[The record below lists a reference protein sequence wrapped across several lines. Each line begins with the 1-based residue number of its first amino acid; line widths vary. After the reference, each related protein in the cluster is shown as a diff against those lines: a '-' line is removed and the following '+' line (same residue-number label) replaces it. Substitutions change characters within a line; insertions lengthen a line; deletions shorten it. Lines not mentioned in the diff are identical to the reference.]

1 MIHAFLPRSRFSNMV
16 LNRRHKALLFITLV
30 ITGCSLLLGAELKGA
45 LGFLI
50 LGVAFSWA
58 VGSDTATKL

>member
-1 MIHAFLPRSRFSNMV
+1 MV